1 MRWVRLRYRGREV
14 RMGTRYGFTFVVLG
28 RYPAR
33 IKGNQPALTINLLA
47 GTEDH
52 ATYCGTLTMSEDEW
66 DTFYWALQESLGDR
80 VRVED
85 QAVETDEEKERRR
98 EAI

>member
-1 MRWVRLRYRGREV
+1 MA
-14 RMGTRYGFTFVVLG
+14 TRYAFSFVVVG

-33 IKGNQPALTINLLA
+33 LKGNRPSLTVNMLA
-47 GTEDH
+47 GTDDH
-52 ATYCGTLTMSEDEW
+52 VTYCGTLTMSEDEW
-66 DTFYWALQESLGDR
+66 DTFYWGLKESLGDR

-85 QAVETDEEKERRR
+85 EADETLEGKERRR

>member
-1 MRWVRLRYRGREV
+1 
-14 RMGTRYGFTFVVLG
+14 MGTRYGFTFVVLG

-33 IKGNQPALTINLLA
+33 IKGNQPALTVNLLA

-66 DTFYWALQESLGDR
+66 DAFFWALQEGLGDR
-80 VRVED
+80 VRVVD
-85 QAVETDEEKERRR
+85 QALETEDEKERRR

>member
-1 MRWVRLRYRGREV
+1 MA
-14 RMGTRYGFTFVVLG
+14 TRYEFRFVVLG

-33 IKGNQPALTINLLA
+33 IKGNQPSLTVNMLA
-47 GTEDH
+47 GTEEH

-66 DTFYWALQESLGDR
+66 DTFLWALQESLGDR
-80 VRVED
+80 IQVED
-85 QAVETDEEKERRR
+85 QAIETDEEKERRR

>member
-1 MRWVRLRYRGREV
+1 
-14 RMGTRYGFTFVVLG
+14 MGTRYGFTFVVLG

-33 IKGNQPALTINLLA
+33 IKGNQPALTVNLLA

-66 DTFYWALQESLGDR
+66 DTFLWALQESLGDR
-80 VRVED
+80 VEVED
-85 QAVETDEEKERRR
+85 QALETEDEKERRR